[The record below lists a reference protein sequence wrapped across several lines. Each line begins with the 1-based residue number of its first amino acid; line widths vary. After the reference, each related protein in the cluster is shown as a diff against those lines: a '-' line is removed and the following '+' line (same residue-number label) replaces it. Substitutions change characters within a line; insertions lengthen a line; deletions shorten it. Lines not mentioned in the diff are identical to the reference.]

1 MIKIK
6 KKNQNEFTVTV
17 EERGAK
23 TEYRVTLDDDYWQYL
38 THSKISKEE
47 LIKTSSE
54 FLLQRESKDSI
65 LPKFNLKVIKSY
77 FPEFEEE
84 MRIAVSE

>member
-1 MIKIK
+1 MVKIK
-6 KKNQNEFTVTV
+6 KKNQNEFAVTA
-17 EERGAK
+17 EEKGAK
-23 TEYRVTLDDDYWQYL
+23 TEHRVTLDDDYWQYL
-38 THSKISKEE
+38 TQSKISKEE
-47 LIKTSSE
+47 LIERSFE

-84 MRIAVSE
+84 IRRAVSE